1 MLHDRDMLQA
11 LAADRRRRLVDG
23 RPVFALSDAE
33 IERSTRTAMKL
44 ADASKAQVATRTSPD
59 LALPA

>member
-1 MLHDRDMLQA
+1 MHHDRDMLQA
-11 LAADRRRRLVDG
+11 LAEDRRRRLVDG
-23 RPVFALSDAE
+23 RPVFGLSDAE

-44 ADASKAQVATRTSPD
+44 ADASKAQVAARTSPD